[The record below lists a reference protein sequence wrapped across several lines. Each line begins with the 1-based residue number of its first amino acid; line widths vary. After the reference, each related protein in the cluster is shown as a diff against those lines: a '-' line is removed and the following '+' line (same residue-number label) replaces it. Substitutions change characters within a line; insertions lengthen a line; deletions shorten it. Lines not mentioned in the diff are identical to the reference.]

1 MGQAKT
7 ATTDPRRDEQ
17 RHAAQNSPDL
27 PDPAL
32 RATLVLEDGSR
43 HEGVS
48 FGHHGSV
55 AGEVVFNTGMVG
67 YPESLTDPSYCGQ
80 ILTMTYPLVGNYGV
94 PSDDRAQADAGLS
107 RLFESDRIH
116 VAGLLVADYS
126 PQYSH
131 WHAGRSLAEWLRDE
145 KIPALTGIDTRRLT
159 QKLRVKGSMLGKI
172 EFSDEPVEFHD
183 PNATN
188 LVERVSVKA
197 PVHYTPPGAGSGSAR
212 KRVVL
217 IDTGAKFNIIHSLLA
232 RDLEVVRA
240 PFDYTLADEK
250 IDGLM
255 LSNGPGD
262 PTMADATVEQVRWAI
277 DKGVP
282 TFGICLGNQ
291 LLARA
296 IGAETYKMKFGHRGQ
311 NQPVIECGTT
321 RCFVTSQNHGYAVD
335 SDTLP
340 RDWRPWFENL
350 NDGSNE
356 GIRHAWGPFR
366 SVQFHP
372 EACPGPVDTAF
383 LFDEFVRMLER

>member
-1 MGQAKT
+1 MAQAKT
-7 ATTDPRRDEQ
+7 ATTSPRGEVSRARAEEREFREDAV
-17 RHAAQNSPDL
+17 RAA
-27 PDPAL
+27 
-32 RATLVLEDGSR
+32 LVLEDGSR
-43 HEGVS
+43 HEGLS
-48 FGHHGSV
+48 FGHPASV

-80 ILTMTYPLVGNYGV
+80 ILAMTYPLIGNYGV
-94 PSDDRAQADAGLS
+94 PADDAETLS
-107 RLFESDRIH
+107 RVFESDRIH
-116 VAGLLVADYS
+116 VSGLLVADYS

-131 WHAGRSLAEWLRDE
+131 WHAGRSLSEWLRE
-145 KIPALTGIDTRRLT
+145 QRIPALTGIDTRRLT

-172 EFSDEPVEFHD
+172 EFGDQPVEFLD
-183 PNATN
+183 PNKTN
-188 LVERVSVKA
+188 LVARVSHA
-197 PVHYTPPGAGSGSAR
+197 EPTLYTPQGGARAGR
-212 KRVVL
+212 RRVVL
-217 IDTGAKFNIIHSLLA
+217 IDTGAKHNIVHSLLG
-232 RDLEVVRA
+232 RGLEVLRA
-240 PFDYTLADEK
+240 PYDFSLADETF
-250 IDGLM
+250 DGLM

-262 PTMADATVEQVRWAI
+262 PSMADATVEQVRWAVE
-277 DKGVP
+277 KGVP

-291 LLARA
+291 ILARA

-335 SDTLP
+335 SGTLP

-356 GIRHAWGPFR
+356 GIRHAWAPFR

>member
-1 MGQAKT
+1 MGQADT
-7 ATTDPRRDEQ
+7 ATTGARGGVGRRAEAEPR
-17 RHAAQNSPDL
+17 
-27 PDPAL
+27 
-32 RATLVLEDGSR
+32 RATLSLEDGTVY
-43 HEGVS
+43 EGVS
-48 FGHHGSV
+48 FGHRGSV

-80 ILTMTYPLVGNYGV
+80 ILTATYPLVGNYGV
-94 PSDDRAQADAGLS
+94 PSDDAQAEGGLS
-107 RLFESDRIH
+107 RAFESDRIH

-131 WHAGRSLAEWLRDE
+131 WHAGRSLADWLIEQR
-145 KIPALTGIDTRRLT
+145 IPALTGIDTRRLT

-172 EFSDEPVEFHD
+172 EFADEPVDFVD
-183 PNATN
+183 PNASN
-188 LVERVSVKA
+188 LVERVSVRE
-197 PVHYTPPGAGSGSAR
+197 PVLYGKTRAGGR
-212 KRVVL
+212 RVVL
-217 IDTGAKFNIIHSLLA
+217 MDTGAKFNILHSLLE
-232 RDLEVVRA
+232 RGLEVLRV
-240 PFDYTLADEK
+240 PFDHPLADERF
-250 IDGLM
+250 DGLM

-262 PTMADATVEQVRWAI
+262 PSMAGATVEQVSRAVE
-277 DKGVP
+277 KGVP

-335 SDTLP
+335 STTLP

>member
-1 MGQAKT
+1 MGNSKA
-7 ATTDPRRDEQ
+7 ATTDVRAGAREVAG
-17 RHAAQNSPDL
+17 RGVGEGGAG
-27 PDPAL
+27 L
-32 RATLVLEDGSR
+32 RARLVLEDGSA

-48 FGHHGSV
+48 FGHPGSV

-67 YPESLTDPSYCGQ
+67 YPESMTDPSYSGQ
-80 ILTMTYPLVGNYGV
+80 ILVMTYPLVGNYGV
-94 PSDDRAQADAGLS
+94 PADDGEELS
-107 RLFESDRIH
+107 RVFEADRIH
-116 VAGLLVADYS
+116 VAGLLVSDYS
-126 PQYSH
+126 HQYSH
-131 WHAGRSLAEWLRDE
+131 WHAGRSLSQWLVEQR
-145 KIPALTGIDTRRLT
+145 IPGLSGIDTRRLT
-159 QKLRVKGSMLGKI
+159 QKLRVQGSMLGKI
-172 EFSDEPVEFHD
+172 EFDGEPVEFVD
-183 PNATN
+183 PNLSN
-188 LVERVSVKA
+188 LVAHVSIEEPALYKA
-197 PVHYTPPGAGSGSAR
+197 RGKATG

-217 IDTGAKFNIIHSLLA
+217 MDTGAKLNIIHSLLE
-232 RDLEVVRA
+232 RGLEVLRV
-240 PFDYTLADEK
+240 PYDHPLAGEK
-250 IDGLM
+250 MEGLM
-255 LSNGPGD
+255 MSNGPGD
-262 PTMADATVEQVRWAI
+262 PSMAEATVEQVRWALE
-277 DKGVP
+277 KGIP

-335 SDTLP
+335 STTLP

-372 EACPGPVDTAF
+372 EANPGPVDTAY